1 MVDAIT
7 VIIVIIAI
15 ALVIFFVTVIF
26 SEPKHGPQPES
37 ETPLEKIVEPIDN
50 IVGKIADMFGQ
61 GDSAKKGIRTACN
74 KYYPCPRNNPNI
86 SVNGANA
93 GVAFYS
99 DDGMRMYRTPADV
112 TMDGIL

>member
-7 VIIVIIAI
+7 VIIIIIAI
-15 ALVIFFVTVIF
+15 ALVIFFVSVIF
-26 SEPKHGPQPES
+26 TEPKHGPQPEP
-37 ETPLEKIVEPIDN
+37 ETPLEKIVEPIDKL
-50 IVGKIADMFGQ
+50 IGKVADIFDQ

-74 KYYPCPRNNPNI
+74 KYYPCPRNNPNV
-86 SVNGANA
+86 SVNA
-93 GVAFYS
+93 GIPFYS